1 MQPSYVYVQQPSH
14 VYVHVKDKRPQKHSE
29 LTLWMVDFSL
39 MLVKPP
45 WMKSYST
52 FQSSLKEICIYI
64 YSCICVVNGKV
75 QLYVRV
81 RELCFNLRVVLFV
94 WFIMRIA
101 RALAL
106 LFHDMARD
114 VPRFATRVPVIP
126 GRLFWCS
133 PFYGKRA
140 RDVGDWEKLW

>member
-1 MQPSYVYVQQPSH
+1 
-14 VYVHVKDKRPQKHSE
+14 
-29 LTLWMVDFSL
+29 
-39 MLVKPP
+39 
-45 WMKSYST
+45 MKSYST

-64 YSCICVVNGKV
+64 YSCIYVVNGKV

-114 VPRFATRVPVIP
+114 VPRFASAGTCYPWSSLLVLAFLREK
-126 GRLFWCS
+126 GERCRRLGETLVTCNFGLRFS
-133 PFYGKRA
+133 VGINKLLHVDHKR
-140 RDVGDWEKLW
+140 